1 MRHRQLPQHHVAA
14 GHMDQAAAA
23 EPVITPALVA
33 VALGEGGD
41 PEGAR
46 AILGKGQT
54 VEVTAI
60 LRNPARDEGRQ
71 PAGHETPGG
80 FEGHQPVEQG
90 VDQPQPPPIPGQV
103 MAEQRT
109 AVVAGAGQKGD
120 VMGPLRRQA
129 RRNLAAG
136 GQRPDA
142 LAAPHSDTAGGA
154 CQPHGL
160 VETAEVKL
168 QATGMGADA
177 DHLASLVGRKEKG
190 EPQAVEKLGQTGRM
204 DVVDADRV

>member
-1 MRHRQLPQHHVAA
+1 
-14 GHMDQAAAA
+14 
-23 EPVITPALVA
+23 
-33 VALGEGGD
+33 
-41 PEGAR
+41 
-46 AILGKGQT
+46 
-54 VEVTAI
+54 
-60 LRNPARDEGRQ
+60 
-71 PAGHETPGG
+71 
-80 FEGHQPVEQG
+80 
-90 VDQPQPPPIPGQV
+90 
-103 MAEQRT
+103 
-109 AVVAGAGQKGD
+109 
-120 VMGPLRRQA
+120 MGPLRRQA

-142 LAAPHSDTAGGA
+142 LAAPHSDTAGGP

-160 VETAEVKL
+160 VKTAELKL